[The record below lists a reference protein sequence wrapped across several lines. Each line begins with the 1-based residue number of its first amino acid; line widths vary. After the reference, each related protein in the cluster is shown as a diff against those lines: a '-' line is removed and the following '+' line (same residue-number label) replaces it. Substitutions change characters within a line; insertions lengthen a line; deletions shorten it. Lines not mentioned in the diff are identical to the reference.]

1 MGSGP
6 SAQESSPRPQSVPQ
20 GQQPLVGWWLLS
32 LSQSGATIETSAG
45 GVGIALIYFTL
56 VLISNLFFH
65 LIFFFGS
72 ELRSLGSEIKSLIGV
87 SKVGLQLVFRH
98 LAAPCSHG
106 YLLFNSNK

>member
-1 MGSGP
+1 MGRV
-6 SAQESSPRPQSVPQ
+6 PRNPAH
-20 GQQPLVGWWLLS
+20 GHNHDQQPLVGWWLLS
-32 LSQSGATIETSAG
+32 LSQSGATIETSTG